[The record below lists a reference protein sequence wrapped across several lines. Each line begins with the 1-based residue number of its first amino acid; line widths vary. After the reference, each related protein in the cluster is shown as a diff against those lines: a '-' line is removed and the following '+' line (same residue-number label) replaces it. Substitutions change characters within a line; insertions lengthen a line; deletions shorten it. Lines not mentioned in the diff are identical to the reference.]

1 MTRRKSYQK
10 GNVQLH
16 IGLRYREFNHASGGW
31 ILKHEVLGE
40 FRNKK
45 TALRRNSRQL

>member
-16 IGLRYREFNHASGGW
+16 FGVWTLRYREIDHRTGKWST
-31 ILKHEVLGE
+31 KRERLGIAK
-40 FRNKK
+40 FGR
-45 TALRRNSRQL
+45 